1 MKRALVILSA
11 AAVTLFGFASCNK
24 SQAKK
29 SAVQEII
36 AQAENMTFDE
46 LCQKAI
52 EESKNATLKG
62 IGNSSRGKT
71 AGASFIKY
79 LQ

>member
-1 MKRALVILSA
+1 MKKSLFILSA
-11 AAVTLFGFASCNK
+11 AVITLFGFASCNK

-36 AQAENMTFDE
+36 SQAENMTFDE

-52 EESKNATLKG
+52 EESKNATLKIDLTLNQLMLG
-62 IGNSSRGKT
+62 SKGRI
-71 AGASFIKY
+71 
-79 LQ
+79 